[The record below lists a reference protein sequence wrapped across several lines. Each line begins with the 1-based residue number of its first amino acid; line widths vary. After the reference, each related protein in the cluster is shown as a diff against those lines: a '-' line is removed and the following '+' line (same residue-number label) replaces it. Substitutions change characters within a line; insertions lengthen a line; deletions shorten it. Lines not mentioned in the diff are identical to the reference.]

1 MSSIDVINLSILHL
15 RMILMVIGNLKL
27 CCQMFGLS
35 PTSSRTLEKMLK
47 LRQDKY
53 SVQKQLMKKC
63 KQNIQLTQSARNM
76 KHHNIVK
83 LFIENG
89 ARWGWRHVP
98 RTKRTL
104 LGLSPTFLRTLEK
117 IDFNSYWEF
126 EIVLP
131 NGWN

>member
-1 MSSIDVINLSILHL
+1 
-15 RMILMVIGNLKL
+15 
-27 CCQMFGLS
+27 MFGLS

-53 SVQKQLMKKC
+53 SVQKQLMKKR

-89 ARWGWRHVP
+89 ARWG
-98 RTKRTL
+98 
-104 LGLSPTFLRTLEK
+104 
-117 IDFNSYWEF
+117 
-126 EIVLP
+126 
-131 NGWN
+131 